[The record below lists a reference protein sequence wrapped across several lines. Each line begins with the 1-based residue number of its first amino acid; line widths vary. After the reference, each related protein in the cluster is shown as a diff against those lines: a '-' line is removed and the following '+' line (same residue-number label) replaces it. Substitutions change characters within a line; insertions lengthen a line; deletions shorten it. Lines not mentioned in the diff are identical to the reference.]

1 MGKAKREAKRQA
13 KKARQKITE
22 EERKAA
28 QLASE
33 QAAAA
38 LQRRRLLQY
47 LGTPIITAAAAS
59 GAYWGLENQAL
70 AGILVFVGMIILGGF
85 ALGHLGSSVT
95 PRGRKGAD
103 SINFGS
109 RR

>member
-13 KKARQKITE
+13 KKARQKVTE

-28 QLASE
+28 QIAAD
-33 QAAAA
+33 QAAVS
-38 LQRRRLLQY
+38 LRRRRWTQY
-47 LGTPIITAAAAS
+47 LGTPIITGAVAA
-59 GAYWGLENQAL
+59 GAYWGLENKAR
-70 AGILVFVGMIILGGF
+70 AGLILFGGLIVLGGF
-85 ALGHLGSSVT
+85 ALGHLGGSVT

-103 SINFGS
+103 GINFGT